1 MVECPICYDEV
12 AVSSTVL
19 LCSKSHRLCVECSWA
34 CCKSALG
41 DGLVPAC
48 PLERQA
54 GCGAISKQ
62 TTCTALTRWLTE
74 APNKEDCQARK
85 AELMDGSDSWVPKG
99 SKGHGFSCNKIED
112 VYVSAERTRIGAVQ
126 CCGKGCNAWY
136 VPEVPHSVEPQRLAC
151 TLASCGAVFC
161 SSCRTPWHRR
171 STCAEALRLHAR
183 WCRFL
188 QDELVVFLMA
198 AVRAD
203 GSRWA
208 SVLEAYSKRR
218 GALDQAASE
227 ALCRFDEL
235 RKSTRTTPHIGTL
248 GPSRVAFPCVPTAHS
263 AALPFDSCASKW
275 SFGRRSTASGAL
287 LVKP

>member
-12 AVSSTVL
+12 AVSSTVR

-112 VYVSAERTRIGAVQ
+112 VSSARACTDRRGPVLRQ
-126 CCGKGCNAWY
+126 G
-136 VPEVPHSVEPQRLAC
+136 VQRLVRARSSAFGRTPAPRLHAC
-151 TLASCGAVFC
+151 SCGAVFC